1 VLFFFFTEIRK
12 MVWKV
17 IEPGIYQRQR
27 GYGVISYVVKVFFKS
42 KVWAL
47 MTYSS
52 LDQARKAKQSL
63 EVEKARILE
72 SSE

>member
-1 VLFFFFTEIRK
+1 MLFFFFTEIRK

-17 IEPGIYQRQR
+17 IEPGVYQRQR
-27 GYGVISYVVKVFFKS
+27 GYGVISYVVRVFLKS

-52 LDQARKAKQSL
+52 LDQARKARKSL
-63 EVEKARILE
+63 EEEKARILE
-72 SSE
+72 S

>member
-1 VLFFFFTEIRK
+1 
-12 MVWKV
+12 MVWKA

-27 GYGVISYVVKVFFKS
+27 GYGVISYVVRVFLKS

-52 LDQARKAKQSL
+52 LDQARKARKSL
-63 EVEKARILE
+63 EELKARILE
-72 SSE
+72 SSESV